1 MDAPVGNALLSSTK
15 ELNKWMSNNIKYLTD
30 AFLEDFKLSF
40 KSNYLALY
48 KTNNKA
54 EMKGIFSN
62 PENVL
67 ESSTVFDYI
76 PLKQEYFGIV

>member
-1 MDAPVGNALLSSTK
+1 
-15 ELNKWMSNNIKYLTD
+15 MSNNIKYLTD